1 VAHSTSQVTWALT
14 GHLLA
19 CRVHT
24 KEYVEFVQVTSKD
37 KSKVAHKI
45 GDELSISPGGYD
57 IAGEHSSCWPLH
69 IGM

>member
-1 VAHSTSQVTWALT
+1 
-14 GHLLA
+14 
-19 CRVHT
+19 VHT